1 MKYYHLGKEKR
12 DLIDKKYNQERL
24 SITEIAKHL
33 GVSKSTISHE
43 IKRNSDYGV
52 YSAEIASQK
61 AFKRHSHKYFFNN
74 MKYDEFTNLF
84 FQKFEKNFS
93 GINVTYHQINSEYP
107 KVKKPCLRQVFNLIN
122 SYNWVITPRD
132 RLHHH
137 YRKGGTHRLSLIEKV
152 GDKKYVYPIKLRP
165 ESTNLRQSFGD
176 WEVDLIIGSKY
187 KNHDHLLTF
196 VERCSRKVY
205 VARVKNKNPFK
216 INSVIKQIIEENKLY
231 VRSITSDNGLEFQ
244 RLGVLAKL
252 LNFKAYYCEPYAS
265 YQRGS
270 NENVNG
276 LVRRWFKKG
285 TNFNEVS
292 DEEIYK
298 LQEDINN
305 MSRKI
310 LGWKSSNQRFNELV
324 N

>member
-1 MKYYHLGKEKR
+1 MKYHHLGKEKR
-12 DLIDKKYNQERL
+12 DLIDKKYNEEGL
-24 SITEIAKHL
+24 SITKIARHL
-33 GVSKSTISHE
+33 GVSKSTISRE
-43 IKRNSDYGV
+43 IKRNSEYKI
-52 YSAEIASQK
+52 YNAKIANQK
-61 AFKRHSHKYFFNN
+61 AFERHLHKYFFNN
-74 MKYDEFTNLF
+74 MKYDEFTKLF
-84 FQKFEKNFS
+84 LQYFEKKFS
-93 GINVTYHQINSEYP
+93 GINVTYHYIHSKYP
-107 KVKKPCLRQVFNLIN
+107 EVKKPCLRQIFNLIN
-122 SYNWVITPRD
+122 SNNWVITPRD
-132 RLHHH
+132 RLHHC
-137 YRKGGTHRLSLIEKV
+137 YRKGGTHRLSLLEKV
-152 GDKKYVYPIKLRP
+152 SNKKYVYPIKLRP
-165 ESTNLRQSFGD
+165 ESTNLRQSYGD

-205 VARVKNKNPFK
+205 IIRVKSRNPFQ
-216 INSVIKQIIEENKLY
+216 INLAIKQLIEKNNLY

-276 LVRRWFKKG
+276 LVRRWYKKG

-292 DEEIYK
+292 DQEIYE
-298 LQEDINN
+298 LQEGINN
-305 MSRKI
+305 MPRKI
-310 LGWKSSNQRFNELV
+310 LGWKSSNQRFNELA